1 MADEPTALGAADGHC
16 GLCQGQGLA
25 TLKDGAWTSNP
36 ISVQMLGV
44 CSALAVTSKLE
55 NSLVMG
61 AALTF
66 VCVMSNVLVSLLRKI
81 MPRRIRMIA
90 EVAIIATFV
99 ILFSELLKA
108 FYWPMSRQLGP
119 YVGLIITNCIIMGR
133 AEAFFVQNPPK
144 LSLIDALANG
154 FAYAYTLMAIAI
166 FREIFAF
173 GTLLGVK
180 VTPAGWVDWVVLAA
194 PAGAFFVL
202 GVFLWI
208 TRTAAGV
215 EPPKSS

>member
-1 MADEPTALGAADGHC
+1 MNLKEIFGKKGAKVIKNGIWREHPISS
-16 GLCQGQGLA
+16 A
-25 TLKDGAWTSNP
+25 TLG
-36 ISVQMLGV
+36 I
-44 CSALAVTSKLE
+44 CSALAISNKVE
-55 NSLVMG
+55 N
-61 AALTF
+61 AIA
-66 VCVMSNVLVSLLRKI
+66 MSAGVIFVLVITAIIISVLRKI
-81 MPRRIRMIA
+81 IPSRVRIIIYMIT
-90 EVAIIATFV
+90 IAAGVTIV
-99 ILFSELLKA
+99 DLVLKA
-108 FYWPMSRQLGP
+108 YFPTISEAMGP
-119 YVGLIITNCIIMGR
+119 YVPLIITNCMIMGR

-154 FAYAYTLMAIAI
+154 FAYTYTLMAIAI

-173 GTLLGVK
+173 GTLLGVR
-180 VTPAGWVDWVVLAA
+180 VTPSGWVDWVVLAA

>member
-1 MADEPTALGAADGHC
+1 MNLKEIFGKKGAKVVKNGIWREHPISS
-16 GLCQGQGLA
+16 A
-25 TLKDGAWTSNP
+25 TLG
-36 ISVQMLGV
+36 I
-44 CSALAVTSKLE
+44 CSALAISNKVE
-55 NSLVMG
+55 NAIAMSAGVN
-61 AALTF
+61 F
-66 VCVMSNVLVSLLRKI
+66 VLIITAIIISVLRKI
-81 MPRRIRMIA
+81 IPSRVRIIIYMIT
-90 EVAIIATFV
+90 IAAGVTIV
-99 ILFSELLKA
+99 DLVLKA
-108 FYWPMSRQLGP
+108 YFPTISEAMGP
-119 YVGLIITNCIIMGR
+119 YVPLIITNCMIMGR

-154 FAYAYTLMAIAI
+154 FAYTYTLMAIAI

-173 GTLLGVK
+173 GTLLGVR
-180 VTPAGWVDWVVLAA
+180 VTPSGWVDWVVLAA